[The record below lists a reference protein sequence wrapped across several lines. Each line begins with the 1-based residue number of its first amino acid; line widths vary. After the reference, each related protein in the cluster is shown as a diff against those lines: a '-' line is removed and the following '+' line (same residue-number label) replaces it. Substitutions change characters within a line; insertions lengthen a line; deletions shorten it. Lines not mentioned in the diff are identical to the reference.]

1 MPKQLTTSI
10 NPNTYPGLSDLM
22 HQMLNLGFDGSIISG
37 GMLGNDAPNVYGESV
52 TQLATI
58 GSKIRM
64 KNGCEFVYSKNGA
77 AEIGHA
83 LMAQAEAAT
92 SQWYDQVQTAYGW
105 TAADQ
110 ANTVLITAG
119 STPAVNEW
127 AEGWMFVNKGTGLG
141 YIYQILNNTSHAT
154 IPTVTIVDV
163 NGVVADIPAAS
174 EVTILKSNFRD
185 TLLVATGG
193 LTAIAIGVPL
203 ITVTAEY
210 YYWSQT
216 KGPAAMVVDTG
227 ESLTVGLPVSCPA
240 ACAVAGAI
248 GPAVTLEP
256 RYGVCMRVGIEAEIA
271 VINLNLGI

>member
-10 NPNTYPGLSDLM
+10 NPNLYPGLSDLV
-22 HQMLNLGFDGSIISG
+22 HQMLTLGIDGNIISG
-37 GMLGNDAPNVYGESV
+37 GMLGNDIPNVYGESV

-58 GSKIRM
+58 GSKLRM
-64 KNGCEFVYSKNGA
+64 NDSREFIYSKNGS

-92 SQWYDQVQTAYGW
+92 SQWYDQLQTAYGW
-105 TAADQ
+105 TAGEQ

-119 STPAVNEW
+119 STPAANEW
-127 AEGWMFVNKGTGLG
+127 AEGWMFVNVGTGLG
-141 YIYQILNNTSHAT
+141 YTYKILNNTSHAT
-154 IPTVTIVDV
+154 IPTVTIAEVD
-163 NGVVADIPAAS
+163 GVVADIPAAS
-174 EVTILKSNFRD
+174 EVTILKSNFQD
-185 TLLVATGG
+185 TILVATGG

-216 KGPAAMVVDTG
+216 KGPAAMIVDTD
-227 ESLTVGLPVSCPA
+227 ESLTIGLPVACPA
-240 ACAVAGAI
+240 TCAVAGAI

-256 RYGVCMRVGIEAEIA
+256 HYGVCMRVGAA
-271 VINLNLGI
+271 GQLAMINLDLGL